1 MWSNGRTA
9 VEFNP
14 HFGEEIGMQSGLP
27 SRHFVL
33 LSLVLWLSQSAF
45 TSSGSEI
52 PKIVNLNSVEQSSHF
67 HHVNSSPS
75 MATNLQ
81 DLVKEVSDGRASQP
95 EALYLPGGSS
105 LTVVRQPAGSPGYVS
120 ASPTVATNF
129 TLAEQRG
136 VHGFLAHAD
145 LGGKKFQ
152 TLSVDDLILMI
163 TGDGQI
169 QSYSVFAILRF
180 QAVRP
185 NDPFSEY
192 IDLDHGEARLT
203 NREVFAIAYGLS
215 GSLVLQT
222 CMSNDGD
229 DAWGRLF
236 VIATPKVMGN
246 PLAKSTEIE

>member
-1 MWSNGRTA
+1 MK
-9 VEFNP
+9 
-14 HFGEEIGMQSGLP
+14 SGLP
-27 SRHFVL
+27 SRQIVL
-33 LSLVLWLSQSAF
+33 VSLVLWLSQTAF
-45 TSSGSEI
+45 TSSGSET
-52 PKIVNLNSVEQSSHF
+52 PKIATLNSVEQSSHMYQ
-67 HHVNSSPS
+67 VNSSPS
-75 MATNLQ
+75 MEANLQ
-81 DLVKEVSDGRASQP
+81 DLVKKVSNGRASQP
-95 EALYLPGGSS
+95 EALYFPGGSS

-152 TLSVDDLILMI
+152 TLSVDDPILMI
-163 TGDGQI
+163 MGDGQI
-169 QSYSVFAILRF
+169 QGYSVFAILRF

-185 NDPFSEY
+185 NDPFSAY

-229 DAWGRLF
+229 DAWGRMF

-246 PLAKSTEIE
+246 VLAKSSEVE